1 MQGGFLALFRSGA
14 MPLFPVFSVYR
25 GLFVFSI
32 QKNRIIDYEKK
43 YFYTMRPLHGCFLP
57 LFGSGA
63 TPLSPDFSISKGWF
77 VFFIQKK
84 SVYLLRQGT
93 F

>member
-32 QKNRIIDYEKK
+32 QKNRIIHYEKK
-43 YFYTMRPLHGCFLP
+43 YFYTIFL
-57 LFGSGA
+57 
-63 TPLSPDFSISKGWF
+63 
-77 VFFIQKK
+77 FFYSFFETFAHSCKDLTYVWVSSFFLLGKVLEKK
-84 SVYLLRQGT
+84 PRRLKNA
-93 F
+93 